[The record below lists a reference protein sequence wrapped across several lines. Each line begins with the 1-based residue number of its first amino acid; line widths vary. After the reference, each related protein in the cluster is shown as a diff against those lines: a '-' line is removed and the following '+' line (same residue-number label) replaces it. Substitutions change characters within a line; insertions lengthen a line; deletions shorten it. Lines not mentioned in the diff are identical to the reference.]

1 MVYYDKKND
10 IQTAAN
16 NRFEN
21 SHIHF
26 CKWLKVI
33 EVQIGAS
40 ILSITNIMNSM
51 FDSIE
56 PKMMDRQ

>member
-1 MVYYDKKND
+1 MDLNV
-10 IQTAAN
+10 IQTTAN
-16 NRFEN
+16 NRFKN
-21 SHIHF
+21 SHILF

>member
-1 MVYYDKKND
+1 MIYQDKKSASNQLQM
-10 IQTAAN
+10 IGLK
-16 NRFEN
+16 N